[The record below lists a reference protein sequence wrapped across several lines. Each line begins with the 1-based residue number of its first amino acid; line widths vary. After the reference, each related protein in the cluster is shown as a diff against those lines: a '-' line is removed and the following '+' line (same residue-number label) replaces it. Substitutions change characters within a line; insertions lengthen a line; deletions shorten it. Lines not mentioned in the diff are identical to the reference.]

1 MRALLR
7 FVLQGLVGLALL
19 IATGLLY
26 WAQSGQTL

>member
-7 FVLQGLVGLALL
+7 FIVQGLVGLALL